1 MLAGKDWRDMRPTL
15 SPLFTGN
22 KLRQMFQ
29 LILHVGKQSTETLN
43 KEIGVSGKVL
53 EMRDF
58 LSKFAIDV
66 IATCAFGLEV
76 DSFKNPDNYFQ
87 KFANSAVFFLQDYV
101 LLSVIKIFLFFS
113 WTSQAFQP
121 ALSWRAI
128 CSFLNSRPFG
138 K

>member
-22 KLRQMFQ
+22 KMRQMFQ

-43 KEIGVSGKVL
+43 KEIGASGKVL

-87 KFANSAVFFLQDYV
+87 KIASSAVFFLQDYV
-101 LLSVIKIFLFFS
+101 LSMMHFLIFSVKLQQLFNGPQVDELSV
-113 WTSQAFQP
+113 
-121 ALSWRAI
+121 LS
-128 CSFLNSRPFG
+128 
-138 K
+138 